1 MADLGKILDGMTGE
15 EVANIIYNNDNTLRT
30 EVSQTKTSLENSL
43 DSIVD
48 SKLSGMNLDDKI
60 DQSVNNRL

>member
-48 SKLSGMNLDDKI
+48 SKLS
-60 DQSVNNRL
+60 